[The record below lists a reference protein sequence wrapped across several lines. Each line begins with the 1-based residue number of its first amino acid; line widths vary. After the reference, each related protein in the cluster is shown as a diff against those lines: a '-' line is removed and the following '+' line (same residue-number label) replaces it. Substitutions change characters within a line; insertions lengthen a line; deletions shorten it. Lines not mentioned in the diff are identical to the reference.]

1 MWNELSFPWQKAFE
15 LAWTSFKQ
23 NTIPIGTV
31 IVDEQGN
38 IVCEGRNRIYDSAS
52 QHPLTGTTM
61 AHAEMTAMSQL
72 KIAEHPNIRS
82 YTLYS
87 TMEPCPMCFGACV
100 MVNIRHICFAAHDGF
115 AGATSLNDK
124 LDYIKSKKI
133 NVSFAGERVQAFQ
146 LILQSAFE
154 AQRNHPRYL
163 EILNAWSKID
173 EIAVTLGRQLSN
185 EQVFNHSRSIKELYN
200 DIMQRYDSTRNE
212 RNGNKL

>member
-1 MWNELSFPWQKAFE
+1 MWHELDYPWQKAFE

-23 NTIPIGTV
+23 NTIPIGSV
-31 IVDEQGN
+31 IVDEHGS
-38 IVCEGRNRIYDSAS
+38 IVCEGRNRIYDVES

-72 KIAEHPNIRS
+72 KIADHPNIRS

-100 MVNIRHICFAAHDGF
+100 MVNIRHVCFAAHDGF

-133 NVSFAGERVQAFQ
+133 NVSFAGEKVQAFQ

-154 AQRNHPRYL
+154 TQRNHPRVL
-163 EILNAWSKID
+163 DILSAWSKID
-173 EIAVTLGRQLSN
+173 QVAVDLGQKLSGN
-185 EQVFNHSRSIKELYN
+185 DVFDHSRKIEEVFN
-200 DIMQRYDSTRNE
+200 DVMQRYDEIKHDLLKRN
-212 RNGNKL
+212 